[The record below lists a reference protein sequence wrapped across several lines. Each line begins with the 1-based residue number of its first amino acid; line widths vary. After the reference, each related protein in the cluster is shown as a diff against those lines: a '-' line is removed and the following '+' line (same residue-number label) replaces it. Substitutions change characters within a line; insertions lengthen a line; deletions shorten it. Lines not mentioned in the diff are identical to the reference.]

1 MVKILLDHRGALL
14 SRYIGLATLVAMTVG
29 TVGIL
34 MGLSAVDLYG
44 TGNGWEGLL
53 AALQP

>member
-1 MVKILLDHRGALL
+1 
-14 SRYIGLATLVAMTVG
+14 MTVG

-34 MGLSAVDLYG
+34 MGLSAVDLYE
-44 TGNGWEGLL
+44 TVNGWEGLL

>member
-1 MVKILLDHRGALL
+1 MMNISRDHRSVLL

-34 MGLSAVDLYG
+34 MGLSAVDLCE
-44 TGNGWEGLL
+44 TVNCWERLL
-53 AALQP
+53 VVLQP

>member
-34 MGLSAVDLYG
+34 MGLSAVNLYE
-44 TGNGWEGLL
+44 TVSGWEGLL